1 MSTVERFE
9 AILKDGADSASLRF
23 ALGTEYMK
31 LADFETETS
40 PRSITARALL
50 RTRAIEHL
58 RAAVVMDSEYSAAWK
73 SLGRAEADAG
83 LQKDAVK
90 SYQKGIH
97 AATQHGDVQVAREM
111 KVFLKRL
118 QKHG

>member
-9 AILKDGADSASLRF
+9 DILKDGGDSASLRF

-31 LADFETETS
+31 LADSETDAS

-73 SLGRAEADAG
+73 SLGRAETDAG
-83 LQKDAVK
+83 LQKDAAK
-90 SYQKGIH
+90 SYQKGIQS
-97 AATQHGDVQVAREM
+97 ATQHGDVQAAREM
-111 KVFLKRL
+111 KDFHKRL
-118 QKHG
+118 QGHG